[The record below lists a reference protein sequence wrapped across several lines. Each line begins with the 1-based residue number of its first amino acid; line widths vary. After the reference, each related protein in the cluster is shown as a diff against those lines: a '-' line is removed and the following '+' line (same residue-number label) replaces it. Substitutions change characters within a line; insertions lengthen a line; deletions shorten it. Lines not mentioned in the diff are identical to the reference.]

1 MLETRAGRFNQPR
14 SLSMISSVPRTDPSA
29 AVPLFARGLHLASG
43 GDPENGPRNVPRFD
57 RSKSARED
65 LPYRVELW
73 DDSKQRVE
81 QVLAVTAHSSI
92 GYAAYYA
99 ATREYPDRY
108 ITLRHKNSIVTRWN
122 GPD

>member
-1 MLETRAGRFNQPR
+1 
-14 SLSMISSVPRTDPSA
+14 MISCSVLSHAPALVPPPFHPFAMAQGTNDPDDA
-29 AVPLFARGLHLASG
+29 APDAGS
-43 GDPENGPRNVPRFD
+43 D
-57 RSKSARED
+57 RSTSPRDD

-73 DDSKQRVE
+73 NEDRTSVE

-108 ITLRHKNSIVTRWN
+108 VTLRHRNRVLSRWN
-122 GPD
+122 AQH

>member
-1 MLETRAGRFNQPR
+1 MAQGRDDPDDKPPGAG
-14 SLSMISSVPRTDPSA
+14 S
-29 AVPLFARGLHLASG
+29 
-43 GDPENGPRNVPRFD
+43 D
-57 RSKSARED
+57 RSTTPRDD

-73 DDSKQRVE
+73 NEDRTSVE

-108 ITLRHKNSIVTRWN
+108 VTLRYRNRVLSRWN
-122 GPD
+122 AQH